1 MDRSEAYNVL
11 AEEMTKLTQLR
22 PDQLTALCE
31 NTVEIDRH
39 GASSTLYSVE
49 LSVEQKA
56 SELFVIVGS
65 IHDNSGYRF
74 SLLKERLELDFT
86 EEN

>member
-1 MDRSEAYNVL
+1 MDRSEAYKLL

-39 GASSTLYSVE
+39 GASATL
-49 LSVEQKA
+49 
-56 SELFVIVGS
+56 
-65 IHDNSGYRF
+65 
-74 SLLKERLELDFT
+74 
-86 EEN
+86 